1 MLIRRCLLSVLSG
14 TIALGPAPSFAQAPN
29 LAASPANQP
38 VSLGTATPPISAPT
52 PIPEAPIT
60 PEMAAQIAKD
70 MPSAANILPSDV
82 PEVVF
87 FNADRA
93 PWTSLA
99 QFGLFPENFSTPGLL
114 FTGIAPGVDYQADLA
129 PWLSGKMALAVF
141 APGADAQGKME
152 SRSVNIAPVSDSAA
166 AAKFLERVKA
176 LRQKAPTVTTYQGV
190 TILTWAPPAKPPVPP
205 SVKGLP
211 PVKER
216 LKPVPKPTPDQTT
229 QALPLPAP
237 VTALVPI
244 SAPVAAAS
252 PTDAQA
258 WNPLA
263 AATMGKPTSSSPPPA
278 PTTGFA
284 IAYLPSGFV
293 VSADRPESI
302 QLLLDAQSGPKLS
315 ANPQF
320 QRTVQDRRFS
330 TALVVG
336 FIDPQ
341 QIGVLLANT
350 LAGLPGLPLGTANA
364 EQLARSLPKS
374 VASPLSR
381 IDAYV
386 WAEPDGL
393 HFQEAGYLKQAMP
406 TTGLMKSINNPNQL
420 LTKLP
425 EVNYMVASSQNLA
438 ALWKLVTLG
447 MTATPQT
454 QKALAQFRQGSQAAT
469 GLDDRDIF
477 PWMDGEYLI
486 ASFPAKQGLIPELL
500 KVEAGTA
507 WLIQTSD
514 RPAAE
519 AALKKLDASASKL
532 SKGGIKVVTQTVKGL
547 PVVSWDIASGG
558 PGAKAAAKPQSALAH
573 AWIDSQTLLL
583 VTGADTAA
591 AFLPQPWRTL
601 PQSSNFQQ
609 AIAPFPK
616 TNTGYF
622 YLNTSATSALMFNSV
637 LPMIFG
643 KETVTSPAFDGYR
656 AMAGN
661 VRSVSATVGV
671 LPDRIELNVFMAL
684 GLTRPQPG
692 TVRPIFRVEPKP

>member
-14 TIALGPAPSFAQAPN
+14 TIALGPAPSFAQVLAPN
-29 LAASPANQP
+29 IPASPVNQP
-38 VSLGTATPPISAPT
+38 VSLGPVTPSPSAPT
-52 PIPEAPIT
+52 PIAEPPIT
-60 PEMAAQIAKD
+60 PEMAAQIAQD
-70 MPSAANILPSDV
+70 MPSAANVLPSDV
-82 PEVVF
+82 PEVVW

-93 PWTSLA
+93 PWTRLA
-99 QFGLFPENFSTPGLL
+99 QFGLFPADFSTPGLL
-114 FTGIAPGVDYQADLA
+114 FTSIAPGVDYAADLA
-129 PWLSGKMALAVF
+129 PWLSGKMAMAVF
-141 APGADAQGKME
+141 APGTDAKGKMVGRSVTLAPVADAT
-152 SRSVNIAPVSDSAA
+152 AA
-166 AAKFLERVKA
+166 TKFLDRVKA
-176 LRQKAPTVTTYQGV
+176 LRKKAPTVTEYQGV
-190 TILTWAPPAKPPVPP
+190 TILTWAPPAPPLKPPL
-205 SVKGLP
+205 K
-211 PVKER
+211 
-216 LKPVPKPTPDQTT
+216 LKPGEVPDQTT
-229 QALPLPAP
+229 QALPQDPT
-237 VTALVPI
+237 TALVPMN
-244 SAPVAAAS
+244 AAAPAPS
-252 PTDAQA
+252 LTEAQA

-263 AATMGKPTSSSPPPA
+263 ATPAAPKGSNQPPA
-278 PTTGFA
+278 PADPGFA
-284 IAYLPSGFV
+284 IAYLPSGVV

-302 QLLLDAQSGPKLS
+302 QLLLDAQAGPKLS

-320 QRTVQDRRFS
+320 QRTVLDRRFRD
-330 TALVVG
+330 ALVVG

-341 QIGVLLANT
+341 QIGAVIAST
-350 LAGLPGLPLGTANA
+350 LAGLSGLPLGS
-364 EQLARSLPKS
+364 EQLSRTLPKS
-374 VASPLSR
+374 AASPMRR
-381 IDAYV
+381 IDAYL
-386 WAEPDGL
+386 WSEPDGL
-393 HFQEAGYLKQAMP
+393 HFQEAGYLKQALP
-406 TTGLMKSINNPNQL
+406 ATAFKANPNQL
-420 LTKLP
+420 LAQLP

-454 QKALAQFRQGSQAAT
+454 QKALTQFRQGSQAAT

-532 SKGGIKVVTQTVKGL
+532 SGGGIKVVTQTVKGI
-547 PVVSWDIASGG
+547 PVVSWDIAS
-558 PGAKAAAKPQSALAH
+558 PSAPRASKGAATPTPSPSALAH
-573 AWIDSQTLLL
+573 AWIDNQTLLL

-609 AIAPFPK
+609 AIAPLPK

-622 YLNTSATSALMFNSV
+622 YLNTSAASALMFNSV
-637 LPMIFG
+637 LPMILG
-643 KETVTSPAFDGYR
+643 KDVVTSPAFDSYR

-671 LPDRIELNVFMAL
+671 EPDRIELNLFMAL

-692 TVRPIFRVEPKP
+692 TLRPIFRVNPKP